1 MRFTLADFTA
11 NREFHPAPKTLLFSC
26 SYQEYL
32 LYRTSAIALEDFGNI
47 SEVYMCS
54 EDNGI
59 GVAVY
64 QILVCVTL
72 WHMNILGRDET
83 RFLPGGDRYPDWPIL
98 LVKDACG
105 RFCGMSMHVYNDFPE
120 PKQQAAAWW
129 YGKYHPDYECTVS
142 YFWGEGR
149 EKFFVDGEKEP
160 STFGTGTEDYI
171 GYAFSAEPPFSNWDG
186 AFAAAPNLAYT
197 CRGHISH
204 CRFQIPDNI
213 PFQ

>member
-59 GVAVY
+59 GVAAY

-72 WHMNILGRDET
+72 WHMNI
-83 RFLPGGDRYPDWPIL
+83 
-98 LVKDACG
+98 AC
-105 RFCGMSMHVYNDFPE
+105 RVVRP
-120 PKQQAAAWW
+120 
-129 YGKYHPDYECTVS
+129 VS
-142 YFWGEGR
+142 LQ
-149 EKFFVDGEKEP
+149 KID
-160 STFGTGTEDYI
+160 
-171 GYAFSAEPPFSNWDG
+171 
-186 AFAAAPNLAYT
+186 AAPYAKRAAEANNDGL
-197 CRGHISH
+197 
-204 CRFQIPDNI
+204 
-213 PFQ
+213 